1 MTLRDKTES
10 KIGELKST
18 M

>member
-18 M
+18 I